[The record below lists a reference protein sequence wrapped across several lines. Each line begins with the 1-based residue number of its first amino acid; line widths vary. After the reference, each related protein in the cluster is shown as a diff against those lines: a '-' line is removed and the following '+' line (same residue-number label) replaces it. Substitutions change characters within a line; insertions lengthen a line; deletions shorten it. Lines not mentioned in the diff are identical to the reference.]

1 MEKLIEYL
9 KTLGGLLII
18 LFAPLLIWFI
28 FEPNLMAIKIILSN
42 LVIII
47 AIGLIVKS
55 NKSNGN

>member
-47 AIGLIVKS
+47 AIDLIVKS
-55 NKSNGN
+55 NK